1 MRPPPLIIRRTPMFA
16 RIKTFAAAHETAVTV
31 TLSVAAAAV
40 VGVIVVKLD
49 NSTEDYPTTD

>member
-1 MRPPPLIIRRTPMFA
+1 MFA